1 MGIKKVK
8 ISELPLTEVLEG
20 LFTIGVDKF
29 NKSVR
34 VSLQFLKTQVDKVN
48 AADAS
53 AKAANDAAAAA
64 VKATNNANAKAEL
77 ADTQAAAA
85 RDAATLANQKAQ
97 DANVTII
104 RLEEL
109 EESLVGQYKMIPTG
123 LILDYPTRITR
134 GNTVPN
140 RISYSLL
147 PTNTGRNVL
156 FLGDDNAVSVQP
168 DGSFVVNR
176 AGVSKVHVIPTE
188 NTTIFKTIQITVAE
202 PELRR
207 VKSNSLRLM
216 DNGNFRLT

>member
-64 VKATNNANAKAEL
+64 VKAKNNANAKAEL
-77 ADTQAAAA
+77 ADTQATAA
-85 RDAATLANQKAQ
+85 RDAAALANQKAQ

-109 EESLVGQYKMIPTG
+109 EESLVGQYKMIPIG

-134 GNTVPN
+134 GNTVPK
-140 RISYSLL
+140 RIAYSLL

-216 DNGNFRLT
+216 GNGNFRLT

>member
-1 MGIKKVK
+1 MGIKKIK
-8 ISELPLTEVLEG
+8 ISELPLSEVLEG

-48 AADAS
+48 AADTA
-53 AKAANDAAAAA
+53 AKAANDATAAA
-64 VKATNNANAKAEL
+64 VKATNNANAKAEV

-85 RDAATLANQKAQ
+85 RDAAALANKKAQ

-123 LILDYPTRITR
+123 LILDYPARITR
-134 GNTVPN
+134 GNTVPK
-140 RISYSLL
+140 RIAYSLL

-168 DGSFVVNR
+168 DGSFTVNR
-176 AGVSKVHVIPTE
+176 AGVSKVHVVPTE

-207 VKSNSLRLM
+207 VKTNSLRLM
-216 DNGNFRLT
+216 GNGNFRLT